1 MLTVFR
7 TRFHK
12 MFPLAAV
19 LTCLLPTVVA
29 AEDITIVGT
38 GDGITILRSLG
49 AAFNEIHPEITVTVP
64 PSIGSSGGIKAVGSD
79 QYPLG
84 RIAREIKE
92 KEKPYGL
99 SYLPFAKQPVV
110 FFVNHSVQIKDLSRE
125 NILAIFSG
133 QIKNWKELGA
143 AEGKIRVVWREDGDS
158 SRRALGKTLP
168 GFVDIVPATKS
179 KVTTTTQETFALVA
193 DTRGTI
199 GFGPYSE
206 AVQAGLNILS
216 VDGKTPTDP
225 AYPSST
231 VLALIFK
238 EENKTEA
245 IGVFLE
251 FATSAEAATV
261 IRRVNA
267 VPY

>member
-1 MLTVFR
+1 MLAICRV
-7 TRFHK
+7 RFQK
-12 MFPLAAV
+12 MFLLATVLSSLFPAV
-19 LTCLLPTVVA
+19 VVA
-29 AEDITIVGT
+29 ENISIVGT
-38 GDGITILRSLG
+38 GDGITILQGLG
-49 AAFNEIHPEITVTVP
+49 AAFTEIHPETTVTVP

-79 QYPLG
+79 QYLLG

-110 FFVNHSVQIKDLSRE
+110 FFVNHSVQVKDLSRE

-143 AEGKIRVVWREDGDS
+143 AKGKIRVVWREDGDS
-158 SRRALGKTLP
+158 SRQALGKTLS
-168 GFVDIVPATKS
+168 GFADIVPATKS

-193 DTRGTI
+193 ETPGAI

-216 VDGKTPTDP
+216 LDGKYPTDP

-238 EENKTEA
+238 EENKTGA
-245 IGVFLE
+245 ISQFLE
-251 FATSAEAATV
+251 FVASPEAATV
-261 IRRVNA
+261 IRRANA